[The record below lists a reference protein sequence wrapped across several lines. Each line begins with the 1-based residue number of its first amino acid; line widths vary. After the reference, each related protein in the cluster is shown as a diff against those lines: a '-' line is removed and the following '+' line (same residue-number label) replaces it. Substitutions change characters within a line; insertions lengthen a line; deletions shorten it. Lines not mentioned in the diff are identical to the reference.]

1 MQKVTNT
8 SYTMKL
14 LKRILLL
21 LVIVIGVVVYLN
33 YPKLNIISGYAAKNV
48 ASGVFVAERSAA
60 SMNQYDNS
68 APLIELASTEVNKA
82 EQSAS
87 STVYGLMQRTAVYR
101 DGLGAVLV
109 NDDYDPEAFTI
120 RPQRNQP
127 IDTIP
132 YPYGQAAPKDTVL
145 PEVDMDQIN
154 KAMAMAFSDPETQKA
169 RTMLILYKGHLIA
182 EKYIDGFDKDTP
194 ILGWSM
200 TKSVLAAC
208 YGILEHQ
215 DKLEMD
221 WPAPIPE
228 WKDDER
234 QNITLNHLLRMQSG
248 LEWDEDY
255 SSISDVTRMLF
266 LDSDMTQAQRDKK
279 AIAKPT
285 EVWNYSSGTTNLLS
299 GILRQQFRSHQE
311 YLDFPYSAL
320 IDKIGMYSM
329 VLEADIAG
337 NYVGSS
343 YAWASTRDWARF
355 GQLHLDKGNW
365 NGEQLFDSTWVDYIT
380 TPTIDSDGTYGA
392 HFWLNAEGKYPDV
405 PKDMFS
411 CNGFEGQHVFMIPSK
426 DLVVVRT
433 GLAEEP
439 YFDVN
444 GVLSNIVKAVP

>member
-1 MQKVTNT
+1 
-8 SYTMKL
+8 MKL
-14 LKRILLL
+14 LKRVLLL
-21 LVIVIGVVVYLN
+21 LIIVIGAAIYFN
-33 YPKLNIISGYAAKNV
+33 YPKLNIISGYAAKNM
-48 ASGVFVAERSAA
+48 ASGVFVAQRSAA

-68 APLIELASTEVNKA
+68 APLIEIASTEVN
-82 EQSAS
+82 ESEESAS
-87 STVYGLMQRTAVYR
+87 STVYGLMERTAVYR
-101 DGLGAVLV
+101 DGLGAVLI
-109 NDDYDPEAFTI
+109 NDDYDPEKLTI
-120 RPQRNQP
+120 RPQRTQLA
-127 IDTIP
+127 DTIP
-132 YPYGQAAPKDTVL
+132 YPYGQAAPIDSVL
-145 PEVDMDQIN
+145 PEVNMDQIN
-154 KAMAMAFSDPETQKA
+154 KAIAMAFAEPETQKT
-169 RTMLILYKGHLIA
+169 RTLLILYKGHLIA
-182 EKYIDGFDKDTP
+182 EKYINGFDKDTP

-200 TKSVLAAC
+200 TKSVLATC

-215 DKLEMD
+215 GKLEMD

-234 QNITLNHLLRMQSG
+234 KNITLNHLLRMQSG
-248 LEWDEDY
+248 LAWDEDY
-255 SSISDVTRMLF
+255 TGISDVTRMLF
-266 LDSDMTQAQRDKK
+266 LDSDMTQAQRNKK
-279 AIAKPT
+279 AIAEPT

-355 GQLHLDKGNW
+355 GQLHLDRGNW
-365 NGEQLFDSTWVDYIT
+365 NGEQLFDSTWVDYISE
-380 TPTIDSDGTYGA
+380 PTANSDGTYGA

-439 YFDVN
+439 YFDIN

>member
-1 MQKVTNT
+1 
-8 SYTMKL
+8 MKL
-14 LKRILLL
+14 LKRVLLL
-21 LVIVIGVVVYLN
+21 LIIAIGVIVYLN
-33 YPKLNIISGYAAKNV
+33 YPKLNMISGYAAKNV
-48 ASGVFVAERSAA
+48 ASGVYVANRSAA
-60 SMNQYDNS
+60 SMNQIDNK
-68 APLIELASTEVNKA
+68 APLVELASTEVNDT
-82 EQSAS
+82 ERSATA
-87 STVYGLMQRTAVYR
+87 TVYGLMERTAVYR
-101 DGLGAVLV
+101 DGLGAVLI
-109 NDDYDPEAFTI
+109 NDDYDPEAMTL
-120 RPQRNQP
+120 RPRRNQVM
-127 IDTIP
+127 DTIL
-132 YPYGQAAPKDTVL
+132 YPYGHAAPKDTVFS
-145 PEVDMDQIN
+145 EVNMDQIN
-154 KAMAMAFSDPETQKA
+154 KAIAMAFAEPETQKT

-182 EKYIDGFDKDTP
+182 ERYVDGFDQDTP

-200 TKSVLAAC
+200 TKSVLATC

-215 DKLEMD
+215 GKLEMD

-234 QNITLNHLLRMQSG
+234 KNITLNHLLRMQSG
-248 LEWDEDY
+248 LEWEEDY
-255 SSISDVTRMLF
+255 TKISDVTKMLF
-266 LDSDMTQAQRDKK
+266 LDSDMTQQPKKKK

-355 GQLHLDKGNW
+355 GQLYLDKGNW
-365 NGEQLFDSTWVDYIT
+365 NGEQLFDSDWVDYIT
-380 TPTIDSDGTYGA
+380 TPTVNSDGTYGA

-405 PKDMFS
+405 PTDLFS
-411 CNGFEGQHVFMIPSK
+411 CNGYEGQYVFMIPSK

-439 YFDVN
+439 LFNVN